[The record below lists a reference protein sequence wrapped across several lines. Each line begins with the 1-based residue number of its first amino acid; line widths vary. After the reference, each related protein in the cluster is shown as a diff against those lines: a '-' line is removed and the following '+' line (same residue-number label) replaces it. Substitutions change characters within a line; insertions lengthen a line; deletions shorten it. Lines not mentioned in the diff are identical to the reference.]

1 MVHGVFIPP
10 KPCRF
15 RRRGGLKSL
24 MLSTTLMKDKY
35 ILHII
40 IEIVNM
46 IDLLKDLVYIYKLDI
61 IVYHVFNTFI
71 VEIPFLS
78 TIKHIA
84 LKFSNVQIF

>member
-1 MVHGVFIPP
+1 MVHGVFIHP

-46 IDLLKDLVYIYKLDI
+46 IDLLKDLVYTYKLDI

-71 VEIPFLS
+71 VEDCLESSIYSLR
-78 TIKHIA
+78 T
-84 LKFSNVQIF
+84 

>member
-1 MVHGVFIPP
+1 
-10 KPCRF
+10 
-15 RRRGGLKSL
+15 

-71 VEIPFLS
+71 VESRPR
-78 TIKHIA
+78 
-84 LKFSNVQIF
+84 SNI